1 MYKNNDY
8 IYDAVSKLESL
19 TDFKI
24 EIESKRND
32 YDAVLTIKDHRFKV
46 IAQSNVRNS
55 NKGIVLSRII
65 DLPNKDRGSIIFIAD
80 YISKDAAYELRR
92 NKINYID
99 TSGNTY
105 LNYGNLYV
113 FIEGQKAGNKEKSN
127 QTRAF
132 QEAGVKLLF
141 FLLSEPNNLQL
152 SYREIAE
159 NTKISIGSVSN
170 IMTELED
177 MNFLLKTE
185 KKRFLKNK
193 TELLERWIV
202 AYNDILKPRI
212 FRKKMRFY
220 STNNFKDA
228 PILSLPEPC
237 LWGGEPGASILT
249 NYLRP
254 EKFTLYTN
262 NELGDIS
269 KTLEMIPD
277 TEGNVDIYQVFWNPL
292 NSNDITAPPL
302 IIYADLISSGFERNI
317 ETAKMIF
324 ENDLQHI
331 K

>member
-1 MYKNNDY
+1 MYRNNDY

-32 YDAVLTIKDHRFKV
+32 YDAVLTINDHRFKV

-55 NKGIVLSRII
+55 NKGIVLSRMI
-65 DLPNKDRGSIIFIAD
+65 DFPINDRKTIIFIAD
-80 YISKDAAYELRR
+80 YISKDAAQELRI
-92 NKINYID
+92 NGINYID
-99 TSGNTY
+99 TSGNT
-105 LNYGNLYV
+105 NIRNGNLYV
-113 FIEGQKAGNKEKSN
+113 FIEGQKATQKEKNN

-141 FLLSEPNNLQL
+141 FLLSEPRNLQL

-170 IMTELED
+170 IMSELED
-177 MNFLLKTE
+177 MHFLLKTK
-185 KKRFLKNK
+185 KKRLLKNQN
-193 TELLERWIV
+193 ELLERWIV

-212 FRKKMRFY
+212 FRKKMRFI
-220 STNNFKDA
+220 SKHNFKDA
-228 PILSLPEPC
+228 SILNMTDPC
-237 LWGGEPGASILT
+237 VWGGEPGASIIT

-262 NELGDIS
+262 NELADLS
-269 KTLEMIPD
+269 RTLEMIPD
-277 TEGNVDIYQVFWNPL
+277 LEGNVDIYQIFWNQKAKT
-292 NSNDITAPPL
+292 DITAPPL
-302 IIYADLISSGFERNI
+302 IIYADLMTSGYERNI

-324 ENDLQHI
+324 ENELQHI